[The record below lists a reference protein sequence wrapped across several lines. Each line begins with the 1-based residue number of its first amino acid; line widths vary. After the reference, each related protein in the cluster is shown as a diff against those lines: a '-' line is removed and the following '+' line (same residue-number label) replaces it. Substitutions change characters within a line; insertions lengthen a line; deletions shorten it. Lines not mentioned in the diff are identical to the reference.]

1 MLLVTATNDL
11 RERRRL
17 ATQAEIEAAALE
29 LFGERGSE
37 RTTVEDIAAAAG
49 VSQRTFFRYFPT
61 KEDAALGVNRAFQEA
76 FTAELARGRNVFE
89 AVEATLAGLRTG
101 EGAVESSLAGL
112 RTREGVAE
120 SSLAGLRTREGAVER
135 LLRVRCLLARDD
147 NLRQAAIAFDARAC
161 QANQELMGG
170 TLKAR
175 VVMETVSV
183 ALRAALDD
191 WALRRHGGE
200 EADLLEIFREACRYT
215 SLT

>member
-1 MLLVTATNDL
+1 MTATSDL

-17 ATQAEIEAAALE
+17 ATQAEIEAVALE

-37 RTTVEDIAAAAG
+37 RTTVEDIATAAG

-76 FTAELARGRNVFE
+76 FTAELASGRNVFE
-89 AVEATLAGLRTG
+89 AVEAT
-101 EGAVESSLAGL
+101 
-112 RTREGVAE
+112 
-120 SSLAGLRTREGAVER
+120 LAGLRTREGAVER

-147 NLRQAAIAFDARAC
+147 NLRQAAIAFDTRSC

-191 WALRRHGGE
+191 WALRRHRGE
-200 EADLLEIFREACRYT
+200 QADLLEIFREACRYT